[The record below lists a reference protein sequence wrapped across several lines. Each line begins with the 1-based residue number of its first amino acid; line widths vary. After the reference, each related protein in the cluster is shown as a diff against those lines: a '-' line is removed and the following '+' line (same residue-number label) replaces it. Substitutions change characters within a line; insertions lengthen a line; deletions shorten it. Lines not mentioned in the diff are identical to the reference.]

1 MLRDATWFWS
11 RPLPTTRSRAAGPL
25 AALLVELDQ
34 WTDSDTKLD
43 TLVLRTRQRDLH
55 VQSVPRESLQLRKSR
70 CVGGQSVPETAFFHV
85 DQVWQSVYMMAV
97 WKLCQTWSKV
107 FVKTGLNVWLIKAD
121 KSVTYI
127 NSHKRFFFLFD
138 PQDLSHFLSSSD
150 GFHNR
155 FFYLFPHFS
164 IIVAFSFIL
173 SFSSSTQISLF
184 ISFFFQLSP

>member
-11 RPLPTTRSRAAGPL
+11 RPLPTTRSRAARPH
-25 AALLVELDQ
+25 AALLVELDL

-43 TLVLRTRQRDLH
+43 TLVLRTRQRDLD
-55 VQSVPRESLQLRKSR
+55 VQSVPRESLQLRKKSMCRRAVRAWSR
-70 CVGGQSVPETAFFHV
+70 FFFHV

-121 KSVTYI
+121 ESVTYT
-127 NSHKRFFFLFD
+127 NSHKRCFFLFD

-155 FFYLFPHFS
+155 FFYLFPHF
-164 IIVAFSFIL
+164 
-173 SFSSSTQISLF
+173 
-184 ISFFFQLSP
+184 P